1 MSRRFASAGLFL
13 VALVSL
19 LALTSAAGARA
30 PSWLIVRAYHDVD
43 VRTGARASATNVPAR
58 TVRGVTVVR
67 GSNGLPTELIR
78 RGGYLSG
85 PSTGSPE
92 AIVRSYLKRHASLFQ
107 LSKRELPN
115 FVLVAKARTPHNGV
129 TSLTFQQTDRG
140 RPVYG
145 AGLTFAV
152 DRHGRILVGGGP
164 YYPGVSAGKTVDVK
178 AAAAVAAAADAVG
191 ENGESLRLIS
201 RGTGATQPT
210 VFANSVARDVRNPSA
225 IRAQLVTF
233 PMRDGTARLAWKT
246 VVEANKIGWYETLID
261 AQTGDVLFRQ
271 NLYESSGPEG
281 NVYREQHPGISGAA
295 QQITPFTGPSFD
307 NNGWVSDRNTSGNAI
322 NAYQDTD
329 GNDSSDFQPQTPA
342 SGDLAYQHFDYAF
355 TNAWGTSGG
364 TDITTDQAAVVTQ
377 LFYYANLYHDYL
389 YGLGWTES
397 FRNYQVDNFG
407 RGGSGGD
414 PVLAEADDS
423 YLTEGCNANFSTN
436 SDGTSSRMQMF
447 VGKSSCNNNFIQ
459 RAMNGD
465 TVFHE
470 FTHGLSH
477 RLVGGGSLG
486 SGAQTNGMGEGW
498 GDFIATSY
506 WNDPVYGDY
515 NNGDTTKGIRSTGY
529 GTSTL
534 KFSNL
539 CSGGCEEHSDGEIW
553 ATVLWAMRVQLVD
566 RYGLATGRV
575 RAEQLVVDAM
585 KLSASSPSFLDER
598 DKLLA
603 ADVADYASKDQCL
616 IWGAFAAREMGFSAT
631 SASDQ
636 TTIKTATDG
645 PAGCLPTAKAGG
657 PYTTNEGVDK
667 ALSGSGSL
675 DPGDPGADPLA
686 YAWDLDNDGQY
697 DDSASATPD
706 FTAVGQDGTFTVGL
720 KVTNEYG
727 FSDTDS
733 TTVTVNNVAPTTTL
747 DAIGSAA
754 ENTSITASGSV
765 TDPGWLDALSAT
777 VDWGDGAGPTAL
789 AGTLE
794 NSRPDATLTYSV
806 THTYGDNGTFTV
818 KVCAADDDT
827 TNNCASRVVSIT
839 NVTPTA
845 VLDQTGTTIINGVPT
860 FVAHTGQTIPF
871 AGSSF
876 DPGSDDRTTS
886 WDWDDGAPAPDLTA
900 TSFNNGV
907 SADPFPSPSINP
919 RTVSHPAPH
928 AFGDACF
935 YTVTFRA
942 ADDDGDS
949 AGDTVKV
956 IIAGTAAL
964 ERDAGYWQTQYQPRP
979 TAFTEARRLCYLK
992 IVDFVSMVF
1001 HEQRSA
1007 QTVANAY
1014 DVLFIK
1020 QNGGSEQQKLDRQLL
1035 TGWLNFANGAFD
1047 YAELVDTNCD
1057 HVADT
1062 SFSTVMA
1069 TAEAARIGNN
1079 VAQMAAQRKIL
1090 EQVNG

>member
-1 MSRRFASAGLFL
+1 MSKRSVLAGLVL
-13 VALVSL
+13 VALVSVL
-19 LALTSAAGARA
+19 VLSSAAGARA
-30 PSWLIVRAYHDVD
+30 PSWRIVRAYHDVD
-43 VRTGARASATNVPAR
+43 VRTGAKATSALAPIK
-58 TVRGVTVVR
+58 TVKGVTVVR
-67 GSNGLPTELIR
+67 GSNGLPTEIMR

-92 AIVRSYLKRHASLFQ
+92 TIVRSYLKSHAGLFH
-107 LSKRELPN
+107 LSTRDLSN
-115 FVLVAKARTPHNGV
+115 FVLLANARTPHNGI
-129 TSLTFQQTDRG
+129 TSLTLEQTDRG

-164 YYPGVSAGKTVDVK
+164 YYPGLSAGSAVDVK
-178 AAAAVAAAADAVG
+178 AAAAVDAAADAIG
-191 ENGESLRLIS
+191 ENGESLRRIS
-201 RGTGATQPT
+201 QGSGATRRT
-210 VFANSVARDVRNPSA
+210 VFVNSIARDVRNPSVLSA
-225 IRAQLVTF
+225 ELVTF
-233 PMRDGTARLAWKT
+233 PMTDGTAKLAWKT

-261 AQTGDVLFRQ
+261 ARTGAVLFRK
-271 NLYESSGPEG
+271 NLYESAGPEG
-281 NVYREQHPGISGAA
+281 NVYREQHPGISGAT
-295 QQITPFTGPSFD
+295 QQITPFTGPGFD
-307 NNGWVSDRNTSGNAI
+307 NNGWVTDRNTSGNAI

-342 SGDLAYQHFDYAF
+342 SGDPSYQHFDYNF

-364 TDITTDQAAVVTQ
+364 TDITTDQAASVTQ

-459 RAMNGD
+459 RSMNGD

-486 SGAQTNGMGEGW
+486 SGAQTDGMGEGW

-506 WNDPVYGDY
+506 WNDPAYGDY

-553 ATVLWAMRVQLVD
+553 ATVLWAMRAQLVD
-566 RYGLATGRV
+566 RYGLGTGHV

-603 ADVADYASKDQCL
+603 ADVADYSSANQCL
-616 IWGAFAAREMGFSAT
+616 IWGVFAAREMGVSAT
-631 SASDQ
+631 SASNQ
-636 TTIKTATDG
+636 TTITTATDG
-645 PAGCLPTAKAGG
+645 PAGCLPTADAGG
-657 PYTTNEGVDK
+657 PYMTNEGTNK
-667 ALSGSGSL
+667 PLSGSASL
-675 DPGDPGADPLA
+675 NPGDPGTDPLT

-697 DDSASATPD
+697 DDSTSATPD
-706 FTAVGQDGTFTVGL
+706 FTTVGQDGAFTVGL

-747 DAIGSAA
+747 GAIGSVS

-765 TDPGWLDALSAT
+765 TDPGWLDPLTAT
-777 VDWGDGAGPTAL
+777 IDWGDGNGSTAL
-789 AGTLE
+789 SGTLE
-794 NSRPDATLTYSV
+794 NGRPDATLTYSV
-806 THTYGDNGTFTV
+806 AHTYGDNGAFTV

-839 NVTPTA
+839 NVVPTA
-845 VLDQTGTTIINGVPT
+845 VLDETGTTLINGVPT
-860 FVAHTGQTIPF
+860 FVAHAGQTIPF
-871 AGSSF
+871 TGSSF

-886 WDWDDGAPAPDLTA
+886 WDWGDGAPSPDLTA

-907 SADPFPSPSINP
+907 SADPLLSPSINP
-919 RTVSHPAPH
+919 RTVTHPAPH

-935 YTVTFRA
+935 YTVTFGAR
-942 ADDDGDS
+942 DDDGDS
-949 AGDTVKV
+949 ATDTVKV
-956 IIAGTAAL
+956 IIAGNAAL
-964 ERDAGYWQTQYQPRP
+964 QRDAGYWQTQYQPRP
-979 TAFTEARRLCYLK
+979 TAFTEARRQCYLK
-992 IVDFVSMVF
+992 IVDFMSTVF
-1001 HEQRSA
+1001 HEQRDA

-1014 DVLFIK
+1014 EVLYIK
-1020 QNGGSEQQKLDRQLL
+1020 QNAGSEQQKLDRQLL

-1047 YAELVDTNCD
+1047 YNELVDTNGD

-1062 SFSTVMA
+1062 AFSTVMA
-1069 TAEAARIGNN
+1069 TAEAARISNN
-1079 VAQMAAQRKIL
+1079 AAQMAAQRKIL